1 MAVEDVEV
9 YEGDEYVCDTCC
21 AFGTHPVRITY
32 VKLPPKPKPKSPPK
46 PVSPVEK
53 KEVSKKGVGKLNLEA
68 FATKDKQK
76 RGVGKLNL
84 SKFGGG
90 AEKSPKQVG
99 KLRIPGHSPN
109 GGGKS
114 PNVGSISS
122 KKLAA
127 FMGGD

>member
-1 MAVEDVEV
+1 MAVEDVEAHPNFA
-9 YEGDEYVCDTCC
+9 CDTCGMQ
-21 AFGTHPVRITY
+21 GTHPIRIKY
-32 VKLPPKPKPKSPPK
+32 KKKPPPK
-46 PVSPVEK
+46 PVAKPISPIEK